1 MKKLVS
7 LSNKEI
13 LNYVMS
19 SKELRENL
27 DEYIS
32 RCEMDWVGEKLA
44 CFSYRGADW
53 SIGAYNHNYLRV
65 RDCDEFV
72 ASVEKSI
79 SYFDCTEQLRKLV
92 KQCKR
97 LWGTNLYDYMV
108 GKLCDMYYEQ
118 ELKPIVEWMEKCSY
132 YIYNEDANDDL
143 LDYID
148 CFADSYLDD
157 IYLNDKNEMVRR
169 TLIA

>member
-7 LSNKEI
+7 LSDKEI

-19 SKELRENL
+19 SDELRRKF

-32 RCEMDWVGEKLA
+32 EGEMNWIGEKTD
-44 CFSYRGADW
+44 CFRGGAADW
-53 SIGAYNHNYLRV
+53 SLGVYSYNYFEV
-65 RDCDEFV
+65 KDCDKFV
-72 ASVEKSI
+72 DGVEQSVSC
-79 SYFDCTEQLRKLV
+79 FGGTEQIEKLI

-97 LWGTNLYDYMV
+97 LWGTNLYEYMV

-118 ELKPIVEWMEKCSY
+118 ELKPIIDWLEKVSG
-132 YIYNEDANDDL
+132 YIYNKEANEDL

-157 IYLNDKNEMVRR
+157 IYLNNKNEMVRR